1 MLEAREISVRFGGVQ
16 ALQGVSI
23 PVAPGVVSG
32 LIGPNGAGKTTLF
45 DVLTGLRRPDAG
57 RVMLAGRDI
66 TRLGTHRRARL
77 GMARTFQ
84 RLELFWSLSVAD
96 NVMVGAEATAH
107 WWSPSYQMRSRR
119 HRGHGAD
126 SNGSDQSASATA
138 SAASSAA
145 ASVGR
150 ARVRVLL
157 DLVGLSDVASLQVGS
172 LPTGQA
178 RLVELACALATGP
191 RVLLL
196 DEPSSG
202 LDDSESAA
210 LGQLLLELAKGGMA
224 VLLVEHDMDL
234 LMSVSDRVTVLDTG
248 TVIASGT
255 PDEVRRDSAVRA
267 AYLGDTDIALSEVSG
282 AAGIAPRGQSGGQL
296 RGQPG
301 GVPGGQPDGPGTT
314 PGDR

>member
-1 MLEAREISVRFGGVQ
+1 MPPDSGPGSLAGVAGVLEAREISVRFGGVQ
-16 ALQGVSI
+16 ALQDVSI
-23 PVAPGVVSG
+23 PVETGLVSG

-84 RLELFWSLSVAD
+84 RLELFWSLSVED

-107 WWSPSYQMRSRR
+107 WWSINYQMRSRR
-119 HRGHGAD
+119 HRGEVTN
-126 SNGSDQSASATA
+126 SNASDV
-138 SAASSAA
+138 AA
-145 ASVGR
+145 AFTSAVGK
-150 ARVRVLL
+150 ARVSELL
-157 DLVGLSDVASLQVGS
+157 EKVGLADVASLQVGS

-178 RLVELACALATGP
+178 RLVELARALATGP

-210 LGQLLLELAKGGMA
+210 LGSLLVDLAKAGMA

-248 TVIASGT
+248 TVIASGK
-255 PDEVRRDSAVRA
+255 PAEIRQNPAVRA
-267 AYLGDTDIALSEVSG
+267 AYLGDTDVALSEVSVDQ
-282 AAGIAPRGQSGGQL
+282 PSPSGPATS
-296 RGQPG
+296 R
-301 GVPGGQPDGPGTT
+301 
-314 PGDR
+314 